1 MAVFFF
7 VWVRKMGVEY
17 ELKYASS
24 EEAQV
29 GIRQF
34 LGGKWMEWRMR
45 TTYYDTPDGT
55 LASRKWTL
63 RHRLENDTHI
73 CTLKT
78 PSGDARGEW
87 EVECPQIELA
97 IEKLC
102 KLGAPAELAVLTQNG
117 VQPVCGA
124 QFTRLSST
132 VSGNGGV
139 VEVALDRGI
148 LFAGQRQEPLCEVE
162 VELKS
167 GSEAAAL
174 AFAAEFA
181 AKYGLKPEPKSKFRR
196 ALELAKGQ

>member
-24 EEAQV
+24 EEAQA

-34 LGGKWMEWRMR
+34 LGGQWMEWRMR
-45 TTYYDTPDGT
+45 TTHYDTPGGT

-78 PSGDARGEW
+78 PAGDACGEW

-102 KLGAPAELAVLTQNG
+102 KLDAPAELAVLTQNG

-124 QFTRLSST
+124 QFTRLAST

-148 LFAGQRQEPLCEVE
+148 LFAGRRQESLCEVE

-167 GSEAAAL
+167 GSREAADAFAGELAERFGLKILKASKFKRAL
-174 AFAAEFA
+174 ALRENT
-181 AKYGLKPEPKSKFRR
+181 
-196 ALELAKGQ
+196 

>member
-1 MAVFFF
+1 
-7 VWVRKMGVEY
+7 MGVEY

-24 EEAQV
+24 EEAQA

-34 LGGKWMEWRMR
+34 LGGQWMEWRMR

-55 LASRKWTL
+55 LSARKWTL

-78 PSGDARGEW
+78 PAGDAKGEW

-102 KLGAPAELAVLTQNG
+102 KLGAPAELAALTQNG

-124 QFTRLSST
+124 RFTRLAST

-139 VEVALDRGI
+139 LEIALDQGV
-148 LFAGQRQEPLCEVE
+148 LFAGARQEPLCEVE

-167 GSEAAAL
+167 GDRAAANVVGRVL
-174 AFAAEFA
+174 AKTF
-181 AKYGLKPEPKSKFRR
+181 GLKPMKKSKFKR
-196 ALELAKGQ
+196 ALALREVP